1 MCGPGVWSRPEADVF
16 LDVALRMGV
25 PRGNILLE
33 TEATNTGEN
42 IRFYRLLKENN
53 IPGETLLITDT
64 PMEKKNNVIGVALFY
79 N

>member
-1 MCGPGVWSRPEADVF
+1 MCVLCGPGVWSRPEADVF

-25 PRGNILLE
+25 PRVNILLE

-42 IRFYRLLKENN
+42 IRFSYRLLKENN

-64 PMEKKNNVIGVALFY
+64 PMEDIFIFFT
-79 N
+79 